1 MALFTACGE
10 IREIKLDNA
19 FLVINVREEFL
30 YNTLT
35 KEDNFNKISALL
47 KQVNN
52 NLELKFNLIKRK
64 DDKTQVNLKRLQEVF
79 GKDLEFFN

>member
-79 GKDLEFFN
+79 GKDLEILN

>member
-79 GKDLEFFN
+79 GKDLEIFN